1 MEKREV
7 LLKITRE
14 FMFMW
19 ILTGVGMFLGSKV
32 SPAIALGFSFL
43 ALILIISTY
52 FIKDMSK
59 ITRIFYLIP
68 FLMGFSFY
76 YSISFYL
83 GYLGREM
90 VLSVLLLT
98 LLMFIG
104 LGVIGY
110 ITIKRDLGGM
120 WKFLLFALLILI
132 LVSIAGLFF
141 SSQLL
146 HLLIAIGGIVIFA
159 LYIVYDFNRIQH
171 NNIGANET
179 TGYALSL
186 YLDFINL
193 FLHILKLVGILSRD

>member
-1 MEKREV
+1 MEKRDV
-7 LLKITRE
+7 LIKITKE
-14 FMFMW
+14 FIIMW
-19 ILTGVGMFLGSKV
+19 VLTGVGMFLGSKV
-32 SPAIALGFSFL
+32 PPIIALSFSFL

-59 ITRIFYLIP
+59 INKIFYLIP

-76 YSISFYL
+76 YSISYYL
-83 GYLGREM
+83 GHLGGDL
-90 VLSVLLLT
+90 VLSILLLT
-98 LLMFIG
+98 ILMFLG
-104 LGVIGY
+104 LGFIGY
-110 ITIKRDLGGM
+110 ITIKKDLGGM
-120 WKFLLFALLILI
+120 WKFLLFALLVLI

-146 HLLIAIGGIVIFA
+146 HLLIAIGGIIIFA

-171 NNIGANET
+171 DSIEENET

-193 FLHILKLVGILSRD
+193 FLHILKLVGVLSED